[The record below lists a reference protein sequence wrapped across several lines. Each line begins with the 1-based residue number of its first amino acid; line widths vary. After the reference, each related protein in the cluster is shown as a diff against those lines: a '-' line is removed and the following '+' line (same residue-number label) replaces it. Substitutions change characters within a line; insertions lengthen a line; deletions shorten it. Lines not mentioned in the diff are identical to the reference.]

1 MNRGDRADDISMKAC
16 ISRCVQRFVITLI
29 LFLSA
34 AGLPQAGSAAPAPLI
49 LEDLFRIALREAE
62 RIHMARESVHIA
74 RAVTDQA
81 RSELLPQ
88 FSAFGAYYQ
97 YPDPCDTDPDSYSNV
112 GLRLGQS
119 FTLNGREFISLQMTR
134 RALEKSG
141 EDLDAVIAA
150 YLVDVGNQF
159 FLVIRAE
166 EQIEIEEAEVRRL
179 SRHLDQVTA
188 RVRLNDAT
196 RTDLL
201 RTKAALS
208 GAESRRNVA
217 IGALAEQRAI
227 LRSLV
232 NLPSDFSLSGP
243 TGSGASKP
251 GTSLDGQ
258 VAEALES
265 RPELA
270 ALELGARI
278 AEDNVRVRKS
288 DRWPVVS
295 WSAQYQDLRPTPT
308 DIRDT
313 QSFSVGV
320 EVSVPLYTGGRTS
333 ARIQEA
339 VAERYRFQ
347 YQHSQAVKEVILEVQ
362 RAYYGL
368 EKALSG
374 LGALEDQVRFA
385 TENHLA
391 VSRQFE
397 VGLATVV
404 DLMDA
409 NSLMLSSQSSL
420 ATMRIDSYLARLA
433 LDYATG
439 RLKQSLP
446 ELDRFHG
453 NKAIDA
459 NAPFRSEP
467 ATAQLANSR
476 ENR

>member
-1 MNRGDRADDISMKAC
+1 MTKAYISK
-16 ISRCVQRFVITLI
+16 CVQRFAISLI

-34 AGLPQAGSAAPAPLI
+34 AGLSAAGSAAPAPLI

-62 RIHMARESVHIA
+62 RIHIARESVQIA
-74 RAVTDQA
+74 RTLTDQA

-97 YPDPCDTDPDSYSNV
+97 YPDPCDTDPDSYSSV

-119 FTLNGREFISLQMTR
+119 FTLNGREFFSLQMTR

-179 SRHLDQVTA
+179 SRHLDQVMA
-188 RVRLNDAT
+188 RLRLDDAT

-201 RTKAALS
+201 RTRAALS

-217 IGALAEQRAI
+217 MGTLADQRAI

-232 NLPSDFSLSGP
+232 NLPPDFSLSGP

-251 GTSLDGQ
+251 ETSLDGL

-295 WSAQYQDLRPTPT
+295 WSAQYQDFRPTPT

-374 LGALEDQVRFA
+374 MGALEDQVRFA
-385 TENHLA
+385 SENHLA

-439 RLKQSLP
+439 RLNQSLP

-453 NKAIDA
+453 YKAIDA
-459 NAPFRSEP
+459 NAAYRSRP
-467 ATAQLANSR
+467 AGAQFANYPSTGGG